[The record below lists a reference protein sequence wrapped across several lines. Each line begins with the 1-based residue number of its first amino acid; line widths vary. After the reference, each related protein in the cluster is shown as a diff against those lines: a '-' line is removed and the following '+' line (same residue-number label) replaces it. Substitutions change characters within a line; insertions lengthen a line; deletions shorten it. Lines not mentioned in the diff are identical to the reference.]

1 MRFVN
6 SEVGVRFNLRGINTK
21 VVVPGTITT
30 GDAIERVDALVAADV
45 IRPRVRRRA

>member
-6 SEVGVRFNLRGINTK
+6 SEVGVRLNLRGINTK

-30 GDAIERVDALVAADV
+30 GDAIERVDALVAAE
-45 IRPRVRRRA
+45 